1 MNLPIE
7 TTGLIII
14 EGIMNLIIGEEL
26 EENKIKLEFMP

>member
-14 EGIMNLIIGEEL
+14 EGIMNLIGEEL